1 MTYKQFVLFLLVL
14 MAISN
19 AGPVYA
25 DSSIAANGQPAHA
38 RVNFKIVIAPGL
50 VLNMDQLSTDNQMT
64 TSSAI
69 NPNNPSAPVENNTFP
84 PLNSP
89 SVGQYVLT
97 DAPETKSMDS
107 RHNGIGYLILCAP

>member
-25 DSSIAANGQPAHA
+25 DSSIAANGQPAQA

-69 NPNNPSAPVENNTFP
+69 NPNNPSTPVENNTFS

-97 DAPETKSMDS
+97 DAPQTKSMDS
-107 RHNGIGYLILCAP
+107 RHNGIGYLILSAP

>member
-25 DSSIAANGQPAHA
+25 DSSIAANGQPAQA
-38 RVNFKIVIAPGL
+38 RVNFKIVIAPDL
-50 VLNMDQLSTDNQMT
+50 ALNMDQLSTDNQMT
-64 TSSAI
+64 TFSE
-69 NPNNPSAPVENNTFP
+69 NNPSTPVENNTFS

-89 SVGQYVLT
+89 SVGQYVLA
-97 DAPETKSMDS
+97 DAPQTKNMDS